1 MRTWSHGALRHSG
14 CRISIG
20 VLIGL
25 LLTQCGSAPGQPT
38 PPPARIVG
46 YLPSW
51 SGEVERLPYA
61 RLTHINYAFLLP
73 NPDGSLQ
80 PIDNPAKLRSLVAR
94 AHTSGVAVLIA
105 VGGWSGGPID
115 PAFEALAA
123 DPHTRSAF
131 IDNMVAFVDQ
141 YQLDG
146 VDIDWEYPRAE
157 SAGNFTALMRELH
170 DALRP
175 RAKLLTAAVVSEGEH
190 AAGIA
195 PEVFALV
202 DWLGIMAYDGGEPHA
217 NLEWS
222 IASLQFWLQ
231 RGLPAAKA
239 VLGVPLYARPGES
252 FSYAQ
257 AVAADPANATRDC
270 ATVGGRVGCYNGLD
284 TVRKKAEHALQHAGG
299 VMVWE
304 LSQDTADDTSLI
316 AAIAQIMHRRRP

>member
-1 MRTWSHGALRHSG
+1 MRVRSHRAPGRMG
-14 CRISIG
+14 CRVSIG
-20 VLIGL
+20 AVLVL
-25 LLTQCGSAPGQPT
+25 LLAQCGLAPVESPQHA
-38 PPPARIVG
+38 ARIVG

-51 SGEVERLPYA
+51 SGDVERLPYA
-61 RLTHINYAFLLP
+61 RLTHINYAFLRP

-80 PIDNPAKLRSLVAR
+80 PIDNPAKLRALVAR
-94 AHTSGVAVLIA
+94 AHARKVAVLIA
-105 VGGWSGGPID
+105 VGGWSGSSVD

-123 DPHTRSAF
+123 DPRARSTFTA
-131 IDNMVAFVDQ
+131 NMVAFVDQ

-146 VDIDWEYPRAE
+146 VDIDWEYPRAD

-190 AAGIA
+190 AAGVA

-202 DWLGIMAYDGGEPHA
+202 DWIGIMAYDGGEPHA
-217 NLEWS
+217 NLAWS

-231 RGLPAAKA
+231 RGLPATKA
-239 VLGVPLYARPGES
+239 VLGIPLYARPGES

-257 AVAADPANATRDC
+257 AVAADPANAERDC
-270 ATVGGRVGCYNGLD
+270 ATVGGRTGCYNGLD

-304 LSQDTADDTSLI
+304 LSQDTTDDSSLI
-316 AAIAQIMHRRRP
+316 AAIAQIVLRRSP